1 MLPSTNRHW
10 EVTDELLN
18 ESGTCGMP
26 LHKRLR
32 RVIIRRDQ
40 LRLHRLEL
48 VAIDAALDETRDAL
62 SQQNKRSLLVRLA
75 EIEADVEQQS
85 QSLLQGSRI
94 VLPWADLEKLR
105 SEVSLAPS
113 TKPYGNQ

>member
-10 EVTDELLN
+10 EVTDELLD

-32 RVIIRRDQ
+32 RAIIRRDQ

-48 VAIDAALDETRDAL
+48 IAIDAALDETLDAL
-62 SQQNKRSLLVRLA
+62 SQQNERSLLVRLA
-75 EIEADVEQQS
+75 EIGANVDQQS
-85 QSLLQGSRI
+85 QRGLCETL
-94 VLPWADLEKLR
+94 
-105 SEVSLAPS
+105 VSLTVRLLPEMIQMMA
-113 TKPYGNQ
+113 TRRIK